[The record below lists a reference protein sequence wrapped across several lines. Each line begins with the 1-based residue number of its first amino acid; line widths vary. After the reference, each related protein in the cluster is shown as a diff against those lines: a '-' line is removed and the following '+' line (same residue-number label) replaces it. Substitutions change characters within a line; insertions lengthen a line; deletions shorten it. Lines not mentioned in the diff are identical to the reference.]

1 MEVDPLD
8 QSEIMHSASSLHSN
22 LCNANLLLRS
32 FTKMSGEGK
41 VCLVSS
47 NGYLKIFSNLFHNVS
62 YCINYRNKKLRTYF
76 RNMLVFWN

>member
-1 MEVDPLD
+1 MEVDPWCH
-8 QSEIMHSASSLHSN
+8 SKIMHSASSLHSN

-47 NGYLKIFSNLFHNVS
+47 NGYLKIISNLFHNVS
-62 YCINYRNKKLRTYF
+62 YCIKYRNKKLRTILELNSFY
-76 RNMLVFWN
+76 